1 VSDGHMTDVG
11 DTGDASGAEV
21 GGASGAGDLFAAN
34 LAAMTSLSSHT
45 ACRLRNLA
53 PSVGVTAVSST
64 SGHPVLLAD
73 GRALDSRRNP
83 VSAAQQAVSGCI
95 ARHVALF
102 GLGTG
107 YVAEALIERGIGIG
121 AVIERLDVLAAAMR
135 VRDLTALFAQ
145 TPVHLVDDI
154 ADRAVLAKLRA
165 VADVVVT
172 HAPSVQ
178 LSPALGEL
186 ARRWDRLP
194 KPRAPRVL
202 VVGPTSGGSLGTATF
217 VADAVRRSGAEFRMF
232 DASPFATAQRTFG
245 ALPVTA
251 DGKTYLQGRFALLL
265 GEAIVGVAAE
275 WRPDLVIA
283 LAQSPL
289 TQPALEGLSTLGATT
304 AFWFVEN
311 VRVLPYW
318 RDVVS
323 HYHHVFAIQPGAVLD
338 QMRAAGA
345 PQVHYLPMACD
356 PRLHTPVPLG
366 PEDPRFASP
375 VSFAGAP
382 YLNRRHILGAVADL
396 GLTLWGD
403 GWERTPLASH
413 VREAGR
419 FDLQQMLKVF
429 SGTGVNLN
437 VHSADH
443 VTGLDP
449 DPDYVN
455 PRTFELAACGAFQ
468 LVDHR
473 EPLASLFNMD
483 EIVAFRSVRE
493 MRQLTEH
500 YLAHPDQGQEIA
512 SRARARA
519 IAEHTY
525 DHRVADMF
533 AKTLPAHLQPDVSR
547 RGFSVAS
554 LQPSRSLEDA
564 IAEAAAAGAELSMD
578 EAVLRMLANI
588 RDTVWAR

>member
-1 VSDGHMTDVG
+1 MTRVG
-11 DTGDASGAEV
+11 DAGDGYGIEV
-21 GGASGAGDLFAAN
+21 GRASGAGDLFAVN
-34 LAAMTSLSSHT
+34 LAAMTSISSHT
-45 ACRLRNLA
+45 ASRLRDMA
-53 PSVGVTAVSST
+53 PGVGVAAVSSA
-64 SGHPVLLAD
+64 SGHPVLLAE
-73 GRALDSRRNP
+73 GRALDSRRDP

-95 ARHVALF
+95 ARNVVLL

-107 YVAEALIERGIGIG
+107 YVADALLEREIGIG

-135 VRDLTALFAQ
+135 VLDLTRLFAR

-154 ADRAVLAKLRA
+154 TDRSTLLTLRA
-165 VADVVVT
+165 SADIVVT
-172 HAPSVQ
+172 HPPSLQ

-186 ARRWDRLP
+186 AKRWDRLP
-194 KPRAPRVL
+194 KPRTPRVL
-202 VVGPTSGGSLGTATF
+202 VVGPTSGGSLGTARF
-217 VADAVRRSGAEFRMF
+217 VADAVQHSGAELRVF
-232 DASPFATAQRTFG
+232 DASLFATAQQTFG

-251 DGKTYLQGRFALLL
+251 EGRTYLQGRFALLL
-265 GEAIVGVAAE
+265 GEAVVGVAAE

-283 LAQSPL
+283 LAQAPL
-289 TQPALEGLSTLGATT
+289 TQPALEGLSSLGATT

-345 PQVHYLPMACD
+345 RHVHYLPMACD
-356 PRLHTPVPLG
+356 PRLHRPLTLAG
-366 PEDPRFASP
+366 DDARFASP

-396 GLTLWGD
+396 GLRLWGE
-403 GWERTPLASH
+403 GWERTPLASR
-413 VREAGR
+413 VGEVGR
-419 FDLQQMLKVF
+419 FDLQQMLKIF
-429 SGTGVNLN
+429 SGSGVNLN

-449 DPDYVN
+449 APDYVN

-473 EPLASLFNMD
+473 EPLGELFTED
-483 EIVAFRSVRE
+483 ETVTFRSVRE
-493 MRQLTEH
+493 MRHLTEH
-500 YLAHPDQGQEIA
+500 YLAHPEERQAIA

-519 IAEHTY
+519 TAEHTY
-525 DHRVADMF
+525 DHRVAEIF
-533 AKTLPAHLQPDVSR
+533 AQALPAHLQP
-547 RGFSVAS
+547 S
-554 LQPSRSLEDA
+554 LQLWRRDFSPAHPLRSRSLDDA
-564 IAEAAAAGAELSMD
+564 IAEAAAAGGDLSMD
-578 EAVLRMLANI
+578 EAVHRMLADI
-588 RDTVWAR
+588 RDTVGTR

>member
-1 VSDGHMTDVG
+1 MSDERVTRVGSAGDGRGVEVGH
-11 DTGDASGAEV
+11 ASGT
-21 GGASGAGDLFAAN
+21 GDLFATN
-34 LAAMTSLSSHT
+34 LAAMTSLSSGT
-45 ACRLRNLA
+45 ADRLRNLA
-53 PSVGVTAVSST
+53 PGVGVTAISST

-95 ARHVALF
+95 ARNVALL

-107 YVAEALIERGIGIG
+107 YVAEALLERGIGIG

-135 VRDLTALFAQ
+135 VLDLTRLFER

-154 ADRAVLAKLRA
+154 ADRAMLLKLRA
-165 VADVVVT
+165 MADVVVT
-172 HAPSVQ
+172 HAPSAQ

-186 ARRWDRLP
+186 AKRWDRLP
-194 KPRAPRVL
+194 RPRTPRVL
-202 VVGPTSGGSLGTATF
+202 VVGPTSGGSLGTARF
-217 VADAVRRSGAEFRMF
+217 VADAVQRSGAECRVF
-232 DASPFATAQRTFG
+232 DASPFATVQQTFG
-245 ALPVTA
+245 ALPVKA
-251 DGKTYLQGRFALLL
+251 EGRTYLQGRFALLL
-265 GEAIVGVAAE
+265 GEAVVGVAAE

-283 LAQSPL
+283 LAQAPL
-289 TQPALEGLSTLGATT
+289 TQPALEGLSSLGATT

-311 VRVLPYW
+311 VRVLRYW

-323 HYHHVFAIQPGAVLD
+323 HYHHAFTIQPGAVLD

-345 PQVHYLPMACD
+345 RHVHYLPMACD
-356 PRLHTPVPLG
+356 PRLHQPLTLAG
-366 PEDPRFASP
+366 DDTRFASP

-396 GLTLWGD
+396 GLRLWGE
-403 GWERTPLASH
+403 GWERTPLASLLGE
-413 VREAGR
+413 VGR

-429 SGTGVNLN
+429 SGSGVNLN

-473 EPLASLFNMD
+473 EPLGGLFTED
-483 EIVAFRSVRE
+483 ETVTFRSVRE

-500 YLAHPDQGQEIA
+500 YLARPEERQAIA

-519 IAEHTY
+519 TTEHTY
-525 DHRVADMF
+525 DRRVAEIF
-533 AKTLPAHLQPDVSR
+533 KHALPAHLQPIPGV
-547 RGFSVAS
+547 
-554 LQPSRSLEDA
+554 PSRTRSLDDA
-564 IAEAAAAGAELSMD
+564 IAEAAAAGGDLSMD
-578 EAVLRMLANI
+578 EAVHRMLADI
-588 RDTVWAR
+588 RDTVGAQ

>member
-1 VSDGHMTDVG
+1 VSDGRVARVG
-11 DTGDASGAEV
+11 DAADGYGSEV
-21 GGASGAGDLFAAN
+21 GGASGALDLFTAN
-34 LAAMTSLSSHT
+34 LAAMTSISSHT
-45 ACRLRNLA
+45 ASRLRDMA
-53 PSVGVTAVSST
+53 PGVGVTAVSSA

-73 GRALDSRRNP
+73 GRALDSRRDP

-95 ARHVALF
+95 ARNVALL
-102 GLGTG
+102 GLGSG
-107 YVAEALIERGIGIG
+107 YVAEALLERGIRIG

-135 VRDLTALFAQ
+135 VRDLTALLAR
-145 TPVHLVDDI
+145 TPVHVVDDV
-154 ADRAVLAKLRA
+154 ADRSTLLKLRA
-165 VADVVVT
+165 SADVVVT

-186 ARRWDRLP
+186 AKRWDRLP
-194 KPRAPRVL
+194 KPTPPRVL
-202 VVGPTSGGSLGTATF
+202 VVGPTSGGSLGTARF
-217 VADAVRRSGAEFRMF
+217 VADAMSRSGAELRIF
-232 DASPFATAQRTFG
+232 DASPFATAQQTFG
-245 ALPVTA
+245 TLPVSA
-251 DGKTYLQGRFALLL
+251 EGKTYLQGRFAVLL
-265 GEAIVGVAAE
+265 GEAVVGVAAE
-275 WRPDLVIA
+275 WRPDLVLA
-283 LAQSPL
+283 LAQAPL

-338 QMRAAGA
+338 QMRVAGA
-345 PQVHYLPMACD
+345 RHVHYLPMACD
-356 PRLHTPVPLG
+356 PRLHQPVTLT
-366 PEDPRFASP
+366 EDEARFASA

-396 GLTLWGD
+396 GLRLWGE
-403 GWERTPLASH
+403 GWERTPLAAL
-413 VREAGR
+413 VGRVGR

-429 SGTGVNLN
+429 SGSAVNLN

-473 EPLASLFNMD
+473 DPLGPLFTED
-483 EIVAFRSVRE
+483 EMVTFRTVRE

-500 YLAHPDQGQEIA
+500 YLAHPEERQAIA
-512 SRARARA
+512 SSARARA
-519 IAEHTY
+519 TAEHTY
-525 DHRVADMF
+525 DHRVAEIF
-533 AKTLPAHLQPDVSR
+533 KKSLPAHLQPMP
-547 RGFSVAS
+547 GVAS
-554 LQPSRSLEDA
+554 RTRSLDDT
-564 IAEAAAAGAELSMD
+564 IAEAAAAGGELSMD
-578 EAVLRMLANI
+578 EAVHRMLADI
-588 RDTVWAR
+588 RDTVGAR